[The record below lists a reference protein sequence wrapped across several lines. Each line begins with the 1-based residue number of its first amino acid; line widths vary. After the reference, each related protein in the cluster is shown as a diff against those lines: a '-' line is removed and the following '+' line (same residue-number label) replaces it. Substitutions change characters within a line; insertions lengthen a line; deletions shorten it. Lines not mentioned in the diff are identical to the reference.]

1 MAGLGETTALKYY
14 SAVMSVSPQVR
25 VNIYLDDPALK
36 REIKIAAANQ
46 GVSLSAYCVDAIREK
61 LSRARS
67 AASARSDLQR
77 REAVVALDEL
87 RTEIG
92 PIGISVRELIDEG
105 RRK

>member
-1 MAGLGETTALKYY
+1 MSETT
-14 SAVMSVSPQVR
+14 QVR
-25 VNIYLDDPALK
+25 VNIYLDDPVLK
-36 REIKIAAANQ
+36 REIKVAAANQ

-67 AASARSDLQR
+67 GAIVRSELEHRETAA
-77 REAVVALDEL
+77 ALDRL

-105 RRK
+105 RRM

>member
-1 MAGLGETTALKYY
+1 MSETA
-14 SAVMSVSPQVR
+14 QVR
-25 VNIYLDDPALK
+25 VNIYLDDPVLK
-36 REIKIAAANQ
+36 REIKVAAANQ

-67 AASARSDLQR
+67 GAIVRSELERRETASA
-77 REAVVALDEL
+77 LDRL

-105 RRK
+105 RRM